1 MRGKWKEGR
10 EEKRVKKKKKKNR
23 RQAIKGL
30 AISRSLPL
38 FFFLFFFRGISGL
51 TIQ

>member
-38 FFFLFFFRGISGL
+38 FFSFFSSGEFLG
-51 TIQ
+51 